1 MINYTATYTDL
12 YELTMAQV
20 YFQQGRGREPAVFDY
35 FFRSLPFNGGY
46 ALFCGLETLLDVL
59 EQLEFSEEDLTYLKR
74 EGLDPE
80 FVDHLQSFSFSGSIY
95 SSPEGDLI
103 FPNRPVLQVE
113 GTLLEAQIIETL
125 LLNILNFQTLIAT
138 KASRMKLSAGEKKL
152 ADFGLRRAHGPGGY
166 YASRAAF
173 IGGFDSTSNVRAGRD
188 FNIPITGTMAHSFI
202 QSYDE
207 ELQAFRDFAKGR
219 PDNCVLLVDT
229 YDTLKSGLPNAI
241 TVAKEMENR
250 GDRLKAIRLDSG
262 DLAYLS
268 KKCRKKLDAEGL
280 DYVKIAASNQL
291 DEILI
296 KSLIDQGAPI
306 DLFGVGT
313 NLVTGD
319 PDAALDGVYKLSMV
333 GDKPRIKLSESIEKL
348 TLPHKK
354 QVYRI
359 FTKGGTRQIDGAE
372 AVTLRNEDSVDI
384 MYHPYENHK
393 QLDISSKEQSPRLS
407 KVMEEGTRVYRK
419 NSCSEL
425 QQFALHQLSGLPDE
439 FKRFE
444 YPHTYKVGLSRRL
457 MEERD
462 RLREEYSKPLQEQES
477 SN

>member
-20 YFQQGRGREPAVFDY
+20 YYEQNRHKEQAVFDY
-35 FFRSLPFNGGY
+35 FFRSLPFDGGY
-46 ALFCGLETLLDVL
+46 AIFCGLETLLDVL
-59 EQLEFSEEDLTYLKR
+59 EGLEFSDDDLDYLKR

-80 FVDHLQSFSFSGSIY
+80 FVDYLQSFTFEGDIY

-113 GTLLEAQIIETL
+113 GTFLEAQIIETL

-138 KASRMKLSAGEKKL
+138 KASRIKQSAGERKL
-152 ADFGLRRAHGPGGY
+152 ADFGLRRAQGPGGY

-173 IGGFDSTSNVRAGRD
+173 VGGFNATSNVIAGRD
-188 FNIPITGTMAHSFI
+188 FGIPITGTMAHSYI
-202 QSYDE
+202 QSYDS

-219 PDNCVLLVDT
+219 PDDCVLLVDT

-241 TVAKEMENR
+241 TVAKEMEDR
-250 GDRLKAIRLDSG
+250 GDRLKGIRLDSG

-268 KKCRKKLDAEGL
+268 KQSRKKLDAEGL

-291 DEILI
+291 DEKLV
-296 KSLIDQGAPI
+296 KSLIDQNAPI

-319 PDAALDGVYKLSMV
+319 PDAALDGVYKLSMINH
-333 GDKPRIKLSESIEKL
+333 KPRLKLSESIEKL

-359 FTKGGTRQIDGAE
+359 FDGPDHDQMYGAE
-372 AVTLRNEDSVDI
+372 AVTLREEDDI
-384 MYHPYENHK
+384 DTMYHPYEKHK
-393 QLDISSKEQSPRLS
+393 HLDLSKKIKKPLLL
-407 KVMEEGTRVYRK
+407 KVMEGGRRI
-419 NSCSEL
+419 SEKK
-425 QQFALHQLSGLPDE
+425 SLPDLQE
-439 FKRFE
+439 FAVNQISTLPEEFTRFE
-444 YPHTYKVGLSRRL
+444 NPHIYKIGLSKKL
-457 MEERD
+457 KSERD
-462 RLREEYSKPLQEQES
+462 QLREQYQPK
-477 SN
+477 